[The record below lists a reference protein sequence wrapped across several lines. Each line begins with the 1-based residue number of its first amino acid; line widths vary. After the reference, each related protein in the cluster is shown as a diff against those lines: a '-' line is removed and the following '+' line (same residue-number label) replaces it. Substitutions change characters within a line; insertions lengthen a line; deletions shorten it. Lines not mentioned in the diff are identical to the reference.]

1 MNKGYI
7 GHSRSV
13 RSAAAIAEGKMTATD
28 FAKWARRFTRY
39 RGCTAADVAAAMES
53 TEWHHTSKR
62 FNRTAYYD
70 PRELLDAANRAAL
83 ADRIAT
89 RKAAKNGSLVERFT
103 EECAAKGLK
112 AVKTYASSKLIH
124 AVDSEG
130 KSLGWCQT
138 EDENLWGRKAGIFW
152 M

>member
-1 MNKGYI
+1 MNQGYI

-28 FAKWARRFTRY
+28 FAKWARRFARY
-39 RGCTAADVAAAMES
+39 RGCTAADVAAALES

-62 FNRTAYYD
+62 FNRTNYYD
-70 PRELLDAANRAAL
+70 PRDMLDLANRAAL

-89 RKAAKNGSLVERFT
+89 RKAAKNGSLIERFNS
-103 EECAAKGLK
+103 ECEARGLK
-112 AVKTYASSKLIH
+112 AVRAYASSKLIH

-130 KSLGWCQT
+130 ESQGWCQT
-138 EDENLWGRKAGIFW
+138 EDEKLWGLKAGILW
-152 M
+152 R